1 MPVLPVAVAV
11 FTLGALCAALA
22 ACGPSPK
29 PASTG
34 TSAVPGNKEDEPRVI
49 IEESSEVWYD
59 QTAGS
64 DGAPSKTREF
74 YQDITKETGVKG
86 DPTAPVVQ
94 KKIRVIV
101 RFPIPKVEPKGSRE
115 PHTLNR
121 VIWDA
126 RQQIALCFYKGTG
139 KEPTEEMQM
148 VGFVKL
154 GKDGKVLESG
164 VESSDP
170 KLKAP
175 GSVDECVMENV
186 KGLTF
191 LPAGDESKVRFKL
204 KLQTVDGSGLADFT
218 ESSKK

>member
-1 MPVLPVAVAV
+1 MPRRFL
-11 FTLGALCAALA
+11 TLVPLAFALA
-22 ACGPSPK
+22 AGCGPSQ
-29 PASTG
+29 PATTG
-34 TSAVPGNKEDEPRVI
+34 TSAVPGKKDDEPRVI

-86 DPTAPVVQ
+86 DPTAPVTQ

-101 RFPIPKVEPKGSRE
+101 RFPIPKVEPKGARE

-139 KEPTEEMQM
+139 KEPTEEMSM

-164 VESSDP
+164 VETSDP

-175 GSVDECVMENV
+175 GSVDECIMENV

-204 KLQTVDGSGLADFT
+204 KLQTVDGSSLPDFT